1 MVKNHKEE
9 IEKHKSELAAQLK
22 KVTEQYKEE
31 KRASINLEYTLTQK
45 HEENLQAI
53 CDKYKQEEQ
62 RISAFLKDNQ
72 LCMKTLEFKHKE
84 Q

>member
-1 MVKNHKEE
+1 M
-9 IEKHKSELAAQLK
+9 
-22 KVTEQYKEE
+22 
-31 KRASINLEYTLTQK
+31 QK

-53 CDKYKQEEQ
+53 YDKYKQEEQ